1 MGKPLDQRRFIWVI
15 DGADK
20 IVHVNDDWLAF
31 AAENFTPQLTAS
43 VVLDQYIWR
52 FIQGQETSY
61 LYRQIFRRVRA
72 GNSPVKIPFRCDSP
86 DCRRFMEM
94 ELTLLPG
101 DAIQFMAHI
110 LREGNFPGA
119 AARGDADLRP
129 GDAPD
134 LAEIGQDEALLG
146 RVNKVLGAGA
156 VLQTLA
162 IEGFQ
167 FRHGQG
173 EGRLIIVGAGH
184 AASFLVSGASR
195 PARPDK
201 VRRGSRPP
209 ASARCGG
216 VQPEF
221 GFSPES

>member
-110 LREGNFPGA
+110 LREEW
-119 AARGDADLRP
+119 GDPIDLRDRS
-129 GDAPD
+129 GEF
-134 LAEIGQDEALLG
+134 L
-146 RVNKVLGAGA
+146 KVCSWCKK
-156 VLQTLA
+156 
-162 IEGFQ
+162 INIP
-167 FRHGQG
+167 GQG
-173 EGRLIIVGAGH
+173 WGEIEAAITVLDLFGHHTTPQMTHTICDSCRVALRLE
-184 AASFLVSGASR
+184 LPQDSGEKPNS
-195 PARPDK
+195 
-201 VRRGSRPP
+201 G
-209 ASARCGG
+209 
-216 VQPEF
+216 
-221 GFSPES
+221 